1 MFVKPFKTKSNNQ
14 LKSSDRKKVKQKVS
28 AVFPNITEAQ
38 LDEIF
43 PSKSNVFSIRII
55 THQEQQLTVYTADKR
70 PMFFEVTEKE
80 IYPTVYTLWI
90 VPNLIPVFTTDS
102 SVLPILAKGADLM
115 APGVLRK
122 GDGAK
127 SWGHHRKGEIVA
139 VNLSSNKSCCAVGSL
154 NRSSEDIYMSGG
166 HGVCVNIKHVFGDKL
181 WSIEPSACLQIPVA
195 EAAYQPPKACDFP
208 ALGQE
213 KEKKVKVEPIVEPSK
228 APEEATNGIE
238 GLCLDDLEDV
248 DGDEGDEDEGQDTP
262 DVILRRAFL
271 TVLKTQGKSLKLP
284 LLVSTFYA
292 THVQPA
298 CEPKVDIKQTSFKK
312 LGKFLAQMATEGF
325 ITIRQEQKGVEQVAS
340 IQHDHPDLAAFIP
353 VASTSNQDTAAA
365 AAAPQ
370 THVLLNAM
378 TKVFTIT
385 EATYPF
391 FAYFQ
396 MSVDANLVE
405 EQVVKCFKEYTLKNK
420 LQDPL
425 DRSKIVPDKVL
436 QTVFGQ
442 AEGEATSI
450 TFPQGLNALFSKMP
464 SKYEMRSAAVA
475 SKAGK
480 IPAIQMVLKKCSG
493 NKKVTLV
500 TNLEAYGIILNEFA
514 KQCKLAVQASSTI
527 NQAKD
532 TKLNQLLVQGNQ
544 IRFIHTLL
552 TETYKVPANR
562 ITGLE
567 FAKKDPKKK

>member
-1 MFVKPFKTKSNNQ
+1 MKPFKIKSNNQ
-14 LKSSDRKKVKQKVS
+14 LKSSDRKKVKQRVS
-28 AVFPNITEAQ
+28 AVYPHVTEQQ

-43 PSKSNVFSIRII
+43 PSKASVFSIRVI
-55 THQEQQLTVYTADKR
+55 THQDQQLTVYSADKR

-80 IYPTVYTLWI
+80 IYPTVYTLWL
-90 VPNLIPVFTTDS
+90 VPNLIPVFTTDP
-102 SVLPILAKGADLM
+102 SVLPILSKGADLM

-122 GDGAK
+122 GEGAK

-154 NRSSEDIYMSGG
+154 NRSSEDIFMSGG

-195 EAAYQPPKACDFP
+195 EAAYQPPKASDFP

-213 KEKKVKVEPIVEPSK
+213 KEKKVKPAVEAVPKLEVTE
-228 APEEATNGIE
+228 GID
-238 GLCLDDLEDV
+238 GLSLEDLQDA
-248 DGDEGDEDEGQDTP
+248 DGDSDEEDDEAVAEDTP
-262 DVILRRAFL
+262 DDILRRAFL

-298 CEPKVDIKQTSFKK
+298 CDPKVEIKQTTFKK
-312 LGKFLAQMATEGF
+312 LGKFLAHMESEGF
-325 ITIRQEQKGVEQVAS
+325 VTIRQEQKGVEQLAS
-340 IQHDHPDLAAFIP
+340 IKHDHPELSAFIP
-353 VASTSNQDTAAA
+353 MASATSQDNSAAV
-365 AAAPQ
+365 AAPQ

-391 FAYFQ
+391 FSFFQ
-396 MSVDANLVE
+396 MTVETNLVE

-420 LQDPL
+420 LHDPM
-425 DRSKIVPDKVL
+425 DRSKIIPDKVL
-436 QTVFGQ
+436 QSVFGQ
-442 AEGEATSI
+442 EQAISI
-450 TFPQGLNALFSKMP
+450 TFPQGLNALFGRMP

-480 IPAIQMVLKKCSG
+480 VPAIQMVLKKCSG

-500 TNLEAYGIILNEFA
+500 TNLEAYGILLNEFA

-532 TKLNQLLVQGNQ
+532 TKGNQLLVQGNQ